1 MLWFVSSMF
10 LPAAASSM
18 FSTAMTCAGYSWR
31 STVDEDAVVS
41 GEVVR
46 KLLVAKGEFNSSKVI
61 LQVWS
66 TTPALLFP
74 WLTTVMFFQ
83 SVIFGNGYKC
93 GRIRFS
99 TFWSI

>member
-1 MLWFVSSMF
+1 ML
-10 LPAAASSM
+10 LLAAASST
-18 FSTAMTCAGYSWR
+18 FSTAITCAGYSWR

-41 GEVVR
+41 GKVVR

-74 WLTTVMFFQ
+74 WLTTTRVFL
-83 SVIFGNGYKC
+83 SVIFGNAYKC